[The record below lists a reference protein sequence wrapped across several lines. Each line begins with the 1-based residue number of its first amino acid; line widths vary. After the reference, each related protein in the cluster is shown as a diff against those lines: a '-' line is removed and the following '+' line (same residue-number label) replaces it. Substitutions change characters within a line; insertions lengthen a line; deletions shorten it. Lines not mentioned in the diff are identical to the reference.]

1 MGTKGHVA
9 QPVCTYRQ
17 GLKMAVE
24 IKDVLDQIVAL
35 NINRCA
41 STTYDLGVQECA
53 RQEIVKGLAQHYNIV
68 YHIVPASVTTFPVR
82 GPGSRA

>member
-1 MGTKGHVA
+1 MKS
-9 QPVCTYRQ
+9 
-17 GLKMAVE
+17 VE
-24 IKDVLDQIVAL
+24 NIKEVLDLISNL

-68 YHIVPASVTTFPVR
+68 YHIAPASVTTFPVR
-82 GPGSRA
+82 GAGSRA

>member
-1 MGTKGHVA
+1 
-9 QPVCTYRQ
+9 
-17 GLKMAVE
+17 MAVE

-53 RQEIVKGLAQHYNIV
+53 RQEIVRALAQHYGIQYNIQ
-68 YHIVPASVTTFPVR
+68 PKDTPLFPVR
-82 GPGSRA
+82 GTRA

>member
-1 MGTKGHVA
+1 MTD
-9 QPVCTYRQ
+9 
-17 GLKMAVE
+17 
-24 IKDVLDQIVAL
+24 IKEVLDLIVQL

-68 YHIVPASVTTFPVR
+68 YHIAPASVTTFRVR